1 MVTVEV
7 VVVSVTNIA
16 VQSGTT
22 HVALVG
28 GKVAVIRVALPEDAD
43 RVRALHEAC
52 APHTVR
58 ERYLGA
64 PPRLTP
70 AELATLIAPPGG
82 CALVACAGRAD
93 GELLGMAQVAGGL
106 PVAEIAVLVRDDH
119 QGRGLGTILARRAMD
134 AALELNYS
142 EMVAFGSAGN
152 GGLCRLLI
160 RLGLR
165 AYARYD
171 GSMLTLRAP
180 LTATVAPSIPSQLE
194 RSLAVR

>member
-1 MVTVEV
+1 MTVEV
-7 VVVSVTNIA
+7 VVVSLANIA
-16 VQSGTT
+16 VPCGTT

-28 GKVAVIRVALPEDAD
+28 GRVAVIRVAQPGDAD

-52 APHTVR
+52 DPHTVR

-64 PPRLTP
+64 PPRFTP
-70 AELATLIAPPGG
+70 ADLATLISPPGG
-82 CALVACAGRAD
+82 CALVACAGRVD

-134 AALELNYS
+134 AAIDLNYQ

-152 GGLCRLLI
+152 GGLCRLLV

-165 AYARYD
+165 GYARYD

-180 LTATVAPSIPSQLE
+180 LVAAAPAGWAELE
-194 RSLAVR
+194 RRLAIH